1 MGQLVDVEVAK
12 PSVDVTMS
20 LRGSVI
26 DFAIGAPKWFK
37 GQPVFFYHPLVPR
50 DSVGRIMLAPFCYD
64 GKHPANAVVSAAHR
78 FAREMPQPDPLAAR
92 RFTEF
97 AINCIHMLF
106 KPASPDNLPTFGEWI
121 AGSNYSGGRK
131 EYLTRLHKELITIN
145 NNTTKNDSF
154 IKAEIYKT
162 HTKVPRAV
170 NSYSDESKTILGGLF
185 HCVDKATFKSRFFVK
200 GSNPSTWP
208 DRCAQLFG
216 EAAVISTDFT
226 SFEAHHTGF
235 FAEVVYYW
243 FCYMTS
249 ELGLSNDIISLVKR
263 LMLGRNLI
271 KFPGVNVE
279 CNQRLMSG
287 ALWTSSANGV
297 LNLLI
302 HLYLAAH
309 AVHGDGDLKLMA
321 EWATQNAMGLV
332 EGDDG
337 LFMDYGQ
344 SDATALSLGC
354 ILKVERHERFDGAG
368 FCGIICDRTNM
379 QVVKDPIKFLR
390 NFFALPA
397 RYRFAHPRVHDQL
410 LRAKAMS
417 YYYGFR
423 NAPIIGPVCKAI
435 LDATSHVTARTDVL
449 DRWKVSNLEEAVVSQ
464 LWERE
469 PEVELS
475 SRLLVERIFGLDVDQ
490 QLELER
496 QARVDTRRM
505 NLLPF
510 CTGPDADYVRKYV
523 MPEIAWSGHNMMPS
537 AIATTIFNECST
549 RSRAERRD
557 IADSA
562 PAQLTK
568 TFGKVDRYYVPVRGY
583 RPE

>member
-20 LRGSVI
+20 LRGGVE
-26 DFAIGAPKWFK
+26 DFAIGEKKWFK
-37 GQPVFFYHPLVPR
+37 GQPVFFNHPMVPR
-50 DSVGRIMLAPFCYD
+50 DRIGRLYLAPFCYD
-64 GKHPANAVVSAAHR
+64 GKHPANAVVATAHR
-78 FAREMPQPDPLAAR
+78 FAREMPVPNPTVAR
-92 RFTEF
+92 NFTIF
-97 AINCIHMLF
+97 AINCIHSLF
-106 KPASPDNLPTFGEWI
+106 TPASPNNLPTFGEWLD
-121 AGSNYSGGRK
+121 GSNYSGGRK
-131 EYLTRLHKELITIN
+131 EYLARLHKELITIN

-162 HTKVPRAV
+162 HTKLPRAV

-208 DRCAQLFG
+208 NRCAQLFG
-216 EAAVISTDFT
+216 DAAVISTDFT
-226 SFEAHHTGF
+226 SFEAHHIGYL
-235 FAEVVYYW
+235 AEVVYYW

-249 ELGLSNDIISLVKR
+249 ELGLSDDILSLVKR

-344 SDATALSLGC
+344 SDETAAALGC

-368 FCGIICDRTNM
+368 FCGIICDRTNL

-390 NFFALPA
+390 SFFALPA
-397 RYRFAHPRVHDQL
+397 RYRLAHPRVHDQL

-417 YYYGFR
+417 YYYSFR
-423 NAPIIGPVCKAI
+423 NAPVIGPVCKAI
-435 LDATSHVTARTDVL
+435 LDATSKVTARTDVL
-449 DRWKVSNLEEAVVSQ
+449 DRWKVSNLEEAVGSH
-464 LWERE
+464 LWEKE

-475 SRLLVERIFGLDVDQ
+475 SRLLVERIFGLDVDMQ
-490 QLELER
+490 IALEL
-496 QARVDTRRM
+496 QARVDTRSM
-505 NLLPF
+505 DLSAF
-510 CTGPDADYVRKYV
+510 STGPDADFVRAYV
-523 MPEIAWSGHNMMPS
+523 MPEIAWSGHDMRPS
-537 AIATTIFNECST
+537 PIATAIFEECSG
-549 RSRAERRD
+549 RSRDERRD
-557 IADSA
+557 IANTP

-568 TFGKVDRYYVPVRGY
+568 EFGRIDRYYVPAKGY